1 MGYIT
6 KLCVEKILDAV
17 RIEEVIGD
25 YVTLQK
31 TGPNFKGLSPFV
43 DEKTPSFVVSPVK
56 QIYKDFSSGKGGT
69 AVNFLMEKLN
79 ITNKENKKKLL
90 YV

>member
-31 TGPNFKGLSPFV
+31 TGPNFKGLSP
-43 DEKTPSFVVSPVK
+43 
-56 QIYKDFSSGKGGT
+56 
-69 AVNFLMEKLN
+69 
-79 ITNKENKKKLL
+79 KKRLHS
-90 YV
+90 